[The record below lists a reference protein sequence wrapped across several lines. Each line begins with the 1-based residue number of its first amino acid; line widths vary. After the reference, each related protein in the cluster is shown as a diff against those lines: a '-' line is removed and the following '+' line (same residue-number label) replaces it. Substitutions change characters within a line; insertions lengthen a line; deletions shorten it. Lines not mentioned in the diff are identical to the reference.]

1 MQKII
6 LVNVKFFSI
15 PRRSSNMRRLLAST
29 FMVSLAMGLTGLALP
44 LYARDLGASYTEIG
58 LLGAMYFAFNFLF
71 LPLTGRFADRHGRKI
86 PLVAGF
92 FLVALSLALYSLI
105 SAVWWLLAVR
115 LLQGATEAPLW
126 VNAQTAVADLS
137 KPSNR
142 GRAMGIY
149 GTSWGIGFAI
159 GPFLGGCLYTVIGA
173 RLLFLLGSLAA
184 LVAAFV
190 VTTASFPKPQ
200 VTLKRVISKELWS
213 ACLIGLVYAGVVGV
227 VFTIF
232 PKYLSTPQLGFSELE
247 IGLFIML
254 FAAVR
259 VILFVPM
266 GGISDRFGAKPIIT
280 SGLLA
285 LAIASTALAVVNEYF
300 LIAAAISLLA
310 AAEGAIYPS
319 VMSIVSKIGG
329 QTSAYVLGI
338 FNAVSVLGWGIL
350 PVAGGYLADNL
361 DPVAPYLMC
370 AAISLATLIFLWK
383 FLPRKK

>member
-1 MQKII
+1 
-6 LVNVKFFSI
+6 
-15 PRRSSNMRRLLAST
+15 
-29 FMVSLAMGLTGLALP
+29 MVSLAMGLTGLALP
-44 LYARDLGASYTEIG
+44 LYARDLGASYTSIG

-71 LPLTGRFADRHGRKI
+71 SPLTGRFADQHGRKI

-92 FLVALSLALYSLI
+92 FLVALSLALYPLI
-105 SAVWWLLAVR
+105 NAVWWLLAVR
-115 LLQGATEAPLW
+115 LLQGAAEAPLW

-137 KPSNR
+137 KPSTR

-173 RLLFLLGSLAA
+173 RPLFLLGSLAA
-184 LVAAFV
+184 LIAAFV
-190 VTTASFPKPQ
+190 ITTASFPKPQ
-200 VTLKRVISKELWS
+200 VMFKRVISKELWS
-213 ACLIGLVYAGVVGV
+213 ACLIGLVYSGVVGV
-227 VFTIF
+227 IFTIF
-232 PKYLSTPQLGFSELE
+232 PVYTRQLGFSEVG
-247 IGLFIML
+247 IGLFVML

-259 VILFVPM
+259 VILFIPM
-266 GGISDRFGAKPIIT
+266 GGISDRFSARPIIA

-285 LAIASTALAVVNEYF
+285 LAIASTALAFVNGYF

-338 FNAVSVLGWGIL
+338 FNAVSMLGWGIL

-370 AAISLATLIFLWK
+370 AVISLVAFSLWK
-383 FLPRKK
+383 VSSRKK

>member
-1 MQKII
+1 
-6 LVNVKFFSI
+6 
-15 PRRSSNMRRLLAST
+15 
-29 FMVSLAMGLTGLALP
+29 
-44 LYARDLGASYTEIG
+44 
-58 LLGAMYFAFNFLF
+58 MYVAFNFLF
-71 LPLTGRFADRHGRKI
+71 SPLTGRFADRHGRRI

-92 FLVALSLALYSLI
+92 FLVALSLALYPLI

-115 LLQGATEAPLW
+115 LLQGAAEAPLW

-173 RLLFLLGSLAA
+173 RSLFLLGSIAA

-190 VTTASFPKPQ
+190 VATTSFPKPQ
-200 VTLKRVISKELWS
+200 VMLKRAISKELWS
-213 ACLIGLVYAGVVGV
+213 ACFIGLIYAGVVGV
-227 VFTIF
+227 IFTIF
-232 PKYLSTPQLGFSELE
+232 PVYASQLGISDLG
-247 IGLFIML
+247 IGLFVML

-259 VILFVPM
+259 VISFVPM
-266 GGISDRFGAKPIIT
+266 GGVSDKLGARPIVA

-285 LAIASTALAVVNEYF
+285 LVIASAALAFVKGYL

-310 AAEGAIYPS
+310 VAEGTIYPS

-361 DPVAPYLMC
+361 DPVAPYLVC
-370 AAISLATLIFLWK
+370 AVISLVTLISLWK
-383 FLPRKK
+383 LLPRKK

>member
-1 MQKII
+1 
-6 LVNVKFFSI
+6 
-15 PRRSSNMRRLLAST
+15 MRRLLAST

-44 LYARDLGASYTEIG
+44 LYAMDLGASYTSIG
-58 LLGAMYFAFNFLF
+58 LLGAMYFAFNVLF
-71 LPLTGRFADRHGRKI
+71 SPLTGRFADRHGRKI

-92 FLVALSLALYSLI
+92 FLVALSLALYPLI

-115 LLQGATEAPLW
+115 LLQGAAEAPLW

-159 GPFLGGCLYTVIGA
+159 GPFIGGCLYKVIGA
-173 RLLFLLGSLAA
+173 GLLFLLGSLAA
-184 LVAAFV
+184 LVAALV

-200 VTLKRVISKELWS
+200 VTFKRVISKELWS
-213 ACLIGLVYAGVVGV
+213 ACLIGLIYAGVVGV
-227 VFTIF
+227 IFTIF
-232 PKYLSTPQLGFSELE
+232 PVYARQLGISEVG
-247 IGLFIML
+247 IGLFVML

-259 VILFVPM
+259 VISFIPM
-266 GGISDRFGAKPIIT
+266 GGISDRSSARPIIA

-285 LAIASTALAVVNEYF
+285 LAIASTILAFAKGYF

>member
-1 MQKII
+1 
-6 LVNVKFFSI
+6 
-15 PRRSSNMRRLLAST
+15 MRRLLAST

-44 LYARDLGASYTEIG
+44 LYARDLGASYTSIG

-71 LPLTGRFADRHGRKI
+71 SPLTGRFADQHGRKI

-92 FLVALSLALYSLI
+92 FLVALSLALYPLI
-105 SAVWWLLAVR
+105 NAVWWLLAVR
-115 LLQGATEAPLW
+115 LLQGAAEAPLW

-137 KPSNR
+137 KPSTR

-173 RLLFLLGSLAA
+173 RPLFLLGSLAA
-184 LVAAFV
+184 LIAAFV
-190 VTTASFPKPQ
+190 ITTASFPKPQ
-200 VTLKRVISKELWS
+200 VMFKRVISKELWS
-213 ACLIGLVYAGVVGV
+213 ACLIGLVYSGVVGV
-227 VFTIF
+227 IFTIF
-232 PKYLSTPQLGFSELE
+232 PVYTRQLGFSEVG
-247 IGLFIML
+247 IGLFVML

-259 VILFVPM
+259 VILFIPM
-266 GGISDRFGAKPIIT
+266 GGISDRFSARPIIA

-285 LAIASTALAVVNEYF
+285 LAIASTALAFVNGYF

-338 FNAVSVLGWGIL
+338 FNAVSMLGWGIL

-370 AAISLATLIFLWK
+370 AVISLVAFSLWK
-383 FLPRKK
+383 VSSRKK

>member
-1 MQKII
+1 
-6 LVNVKFFSI
+6 
-15 PRRSSNMRRLLAST
+15 MRRLLAST

-44 LYARDLGASYTEIG
+44 LYARDLGASYTSIG
-58 LLGAMYFAFNFLF
+58 LLGAMYVAFNFLF
-71 LPLTGRFADRHGRKI
+71 SPLTGRFADRHGRRI

-92 FLVALSLALYSLI
+92 FLVALSLALYPLI

-115 LLQGATEAPLW
+115 LLQGAAEAPLW

-173 RLLFLLGSLAA
+173 RSLFLLGSIAA

-190 VTTASFPKPQ
+190 VATTSFPKPQ
-200 VTLKRVISKELWS
+200 VTLKRAISKELWS
-213 ACLIGLVYAGVVGV
+213 ACLIGLIYAGVVGV
-227 VFTIF
+227 IFTIF
-232 PKYLSTPQLGFSELE
+232 PVYARQLGISDLG
-247 IGLFIML
+247 IGLFVML

-259 VILFVPM
+259 VISFVPM
-266 GGISDRFGAKPIIT
+266 GGVSDKLGARPIVA

-285 LAIASTALAVVNEYF
+285 LVIASAALAFVKGYL

-310 AAEGAIYPS
+310 VAEGTIYPS

-361 DPVAPYLMC
+361 DPVAPYLVC
-370 AAISLATLIFLWK
+370 AVISLVTLISLWK
-383 FLPRKK
+383 LLPRKK

>member
-1 MQKII
+1 
-6 LVNVKFFSI
+6 
-15 PRRSSNMRRLLAST
+15 
-29 FMVSLAMGLTGLALP
+29 MVSLAMGLTGLALP
-44 LYARDLGASYTEIG
+44 LYARDLGASYTSIG

-71 LPLTGRFADRHGRKI
+71 SPLTGRFADRHGRKI

-92 FLVALSLALYSLI
+92 FLVALSLALYPLI

-115 LLQGATEAPLW
+115 LLQGAAEAPLW

-173 RLLFLLGSLAA
+173 KPLFLLGSLAA
-184 LVAAFV
+184 LIAALV
-190 VTTASFPKPQ
+190 ITTASFPKPQ
-200 VTLKRVISKELWS
+200 VMFKRAISKELWS
-213 ACLIGLVYAGVVGV
+213 ACLIGLVYSGVVGV
-227 VFTIF
+227 IFTIF
-232 PKYLSTPQLGFSELE
+232 PVYCTLQLGFSEVE
-247 IGLFIML
+247 IGLFVML

-266 GGISDRFGAKPIIT
+266 GGISDRFSARPIIA

-285 LAIASTALAVVNEYF
+285 LAIASTALAFVNGYF

>member
-1 MQKII
+1 
-6 LVNVKFFSI
+6 
-15 PRRSSNMRRLLAST
+15 
-29 FMVSLAMGLTGLALP
+29 
-44 LYARDLGASYTEIG
+44 
-58 LLGAMYFAFNFLF
+58 
-71 LPLTGRFADRHGRKI
+71 
-86 PLVAGF
+86 VAGF
-92 FLVALSLALYSLI
+92 FLVALSLALYPLI

-115 LLQGATEAPLW
+115 LLQGAAEAPLW

-137 KPSNR
+137 KPSTR

-173 RLLFLLGSLAA
+173 KPLFLLGSLAA
-184 LVAAFV
+184 LIAAFV
-190 VTTASFPKPQ
+190 ITTASFPKPQ
-200 VTLKRVISKELWS
+200 VMLKRVISKELWS
-213 ACLIGLVYAGVVGV
+213 ACLIGLVYSGVVGV
-227 VFTIF
+227 IFTIF
-232 PKYLSTPQLGFSELE
+232 PVYTRQLGFSEVG
-247 IGLFIML
+247 IGLFLML

-266 GGISDRFGAKPIIT
+266 GGISDRISARPIIA

-285 LAIASTALAVVNEYF
+285 LAIASTALAFVNGYF

-350 PVAGGYLADNL
+350 PVAGGYLADNF

-370 AAISLATLIFLWK
+370 AVISLVAFSLWRV
-383 FLPRKK
+383 LQRKK